1 MRGHLR
7 ERSPGH
13 WAIVIDVR
21 DPQTGK
27 RKRRWHS
34 FAGNKRQAQVE
45 CARLIS
51 EMESGAVIDPS
62 RITVTEF
69 LDRFERDWV
78 DVHVSAASAARY
90 RDALGRVRQHLGNVQ
105 LRKVRPADIAAFYAM
120 LTRNGLAARTIR
132 LIHNVLH
139 RALGQA
145 KAWDVIRD
153 NPADRARAPKIP
165 DQETPMLQPD
175 QARELLERL
184 RGHSLYTF
192 AALALH
198 IGARRN
204 ELLALRWR
212 DVDLDASKITI
223 EQSLEQTR
231 AYGIRVK
238 APKTRKGRRT
248 ISLPAAAVE
257 ALRAHWRAQQEQR
270 LALGLGRSPAN
281 SPVFANLEGQ
291 FLSPNA
297 ITKAWPV
304 AMAAIEMPAVTL
316 HSLRHT
322 HASMLIASGVD
333 ILTVSR
339 RLGHSSPTITLSVYA
354 HLIGGTDDRAAA
366 IMDAALGSKMVARG
380 GGKTDL

>member
-1 MRGHLR
+1 MKGHIR
-7 ERSPGH
+7 QRSPGH
-13 WAIVIDVR
+13 WAIIIEVR
-21 DPQTGK
+21 DPATGQ

-34 FAGNKRQAQVE
+34 VRGNKREAEVE
-45 CARLIS
+45 RARLITDG
-51 EMESGAVIDPS
+51 GATVDPS
-62 RITVTEF
+62 KITVAAF

-105 LRKVRPADIAAFYAM
+105 LQKVRPADIAAFYAT
-120 LTRNGLAARTIR
+120 LSRTGLAARTIR

-204 ELLALRWR
+204 ESLALRWR
-212 DVDLDASKITI
+212 DIDLDASKITI

-231 AYGIRVK
+231 AFGIRVK
-238 APKTRKGRRT
+238 EPKTRKARRT
-248 ISLPAAAVE
+248 TSLPAAAVE

-270 LALGLGRSPAN
+270 LALGLGRSPAE

-297 ITKAWPV
+297 ITKAWP
-304 AMAAIEMPAVTL
+304 A
-316 HSLRHT
+316 
-322 HASMLIASGVD
+322 
-333 ILTVSR
+333 
-339 RLGHSSPTITLSVYA
+339 
-354 HLIGGTDDRAAA
+354 
-366 IMDAALGSKMVARG
+366 
-380 GGKTDL
+380 